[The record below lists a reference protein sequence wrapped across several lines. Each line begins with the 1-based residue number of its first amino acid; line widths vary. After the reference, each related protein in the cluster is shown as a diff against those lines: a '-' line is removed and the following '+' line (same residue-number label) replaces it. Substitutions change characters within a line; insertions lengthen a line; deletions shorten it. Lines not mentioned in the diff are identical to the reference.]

1 MAGMTR
7 RKIAFFLIGFG
18 FGLVPSLVA
27 ILLVLASLHRTGHIG
42 DYGWCKGLFV
52 LPVLM
57 MATGFGLL
65 ANTSKSN

>member
-7 RKIAFFLIGFG
+7 RKAAFFLIGFG

-27 ILLVLASLHRTGHIG
+27 ILLVLASLHGNGHIG
-42 DYGWCKGLFV
+42 DYSWFKGLFV

-65 ANTSKSN
+65 AYKPK